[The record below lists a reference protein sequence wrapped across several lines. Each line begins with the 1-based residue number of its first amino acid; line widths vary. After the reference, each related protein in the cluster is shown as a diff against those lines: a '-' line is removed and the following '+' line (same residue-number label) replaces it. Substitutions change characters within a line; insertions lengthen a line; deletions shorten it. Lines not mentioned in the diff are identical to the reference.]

1 MVLRKLMGVF
11 LITLVVGAASF
22 AVAGVPDLGLSGATR
37 AHVGAYNLSLFN
49 LPNAGGSAFTAAN
62 RLPADGGGIADAT
75 ISLTLVDGLGA
86 AIENY
91 PFEDMTLRCDDGLG
105 QAMVPCVGGN
115 TANANTDA
123 AGFAEWANPMRAG
136 SWSTAST
143 EILIAGAPLTS
154 GVIALQM
161 CSADIDGSGTV
172 NLVDVGLFSGIFY
185 GAYSYG
191 ADFNF
196 DGAVSLPDV
205 GRLAAGLGATC
216 D

>member
-1 MVLRKLMGVF
+1 MGVF
-11 LITLVVGAASF
+11 LVTLVVGSASF
-22 AVAGVPDLGLSGATR
+22 AMAGVPDLGLSTATR
-37 AHVGAYNLSLFN
+37 AHVGAYSVSLFN

-62 RLPADGGGIADAT
+62 RLPADGGGTVDAT

-91 PFEDMTLRCDDGLG
+91 PFEDLTLRCDDGLG
-105 QAMVPCVGGN
+105 QAMIPCIGGVSCDG
-115 TANANTDA
+115 NTDA
-123 AGFAEWANPMRAG
+123 AGWTEWQLPLRAG
-136 SWSTAST
+136 AWGDANT
-143 EILIAGAPLTS
+143 EILVAGAPLVS
-154 GVIALQM
+154 GAIALKHN
-161 CSADIDGSGTV
+161 SADIDGSGTV

-191 ADFNF
+191 ADFNY